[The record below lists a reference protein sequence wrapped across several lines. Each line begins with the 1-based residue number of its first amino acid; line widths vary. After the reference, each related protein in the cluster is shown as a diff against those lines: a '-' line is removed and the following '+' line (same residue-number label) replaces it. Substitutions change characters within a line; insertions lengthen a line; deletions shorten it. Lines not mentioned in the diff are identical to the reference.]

1 MKASNRGSFGAAL
14 TLLKA
19 SLMLPAS
26 RVVAL
31 LSELMTDPKSSKL
44 VLISTR
50 KLLSCGAVGRQNKAE
65 VEDYRKLKSLEI
77 QSPDPRPVMRR
88 QSYFQDVFNDPLLVM
103 VAGLQVL
110 HVELKQI
117 QRSGSCR
124 RD

>member
-1 MKASNRGSFGAAL
+1 MKASNRGGFGAAL

-65 VEDYRKLKSLEI
+65 VEDPRKPKSPEI
-77 QSPDPRPVMRR
+77 QSPD
-88 QSYFQDVFNDPLLVM
+88 Q
-103 VAGLQVL
+103 
-110 HVELKQI
+110 
-117 QRSGSCR
+117 
-124 RD
+124 